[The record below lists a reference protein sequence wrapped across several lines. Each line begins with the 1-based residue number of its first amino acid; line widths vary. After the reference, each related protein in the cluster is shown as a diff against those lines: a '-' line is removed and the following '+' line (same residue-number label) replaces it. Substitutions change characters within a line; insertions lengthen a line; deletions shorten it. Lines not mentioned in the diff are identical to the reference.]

1 MEGWGVIYPPVGL
14 TSITKIDSPWHF
26 AAFSNMSLETFVPNL
41 VYLTRPNLQILGK
54 THDLWSTLMKENC
67 HNSRTSDDI
76 DIKLGSVTKIDR
88 RNKKMSKKLTLTSC
102 QQIVTSLLFFWFIAD
117 LEQSGSWTPDEQSI
131 KLIFSKIATWKKH

>member
-14 TSITKIDSPWHF
+14 TSITKIDSPWDF

-88 RNKKMSKKLTLTSC
+88 RNKKMSKKLMLTSC

>member
-131 KLIFSKIATWKKH
+131 KLIFSKITTWKKH

>member
-1 MEGWGVIYPPVGL
+1 MKGWGVIYPPVGL

-88 RNKKMSKKLTLTSC
+88 RNKKMSKKLTLKSC

>member
-1 MEGWGVIYPPVGL
+1 MKEWGVIYPPVGL